1 MDEET
6 KKDKP
11 ETDKKERFTMVDQ
24 IAVAVSAPGSYN
36 KLTDLRLG
44 RNIVYFIILIFLLA
58 FMRMGISTIVYISN
72 IGGFK
77 NLILNTMP
85 EFSVEDGT
93 LTMADKMELNIG
105 EDVILY
111 VDTSVEK
118 ISLDN
123 LSDSEKVCIAFGHKN
138 VMIAL
143 KSSTYSQEYLNV
155 AISDMFYDGLNNQ
168 TLSEIVPVIYITIGL
183 MFFCTMVGQ
192 MVSILFLALILF
204 IVARVMAGKFENK
217 LSSGK
222 IYLICMYS
230 LSLPMLLMR
239 ANEAAGFLL
248 PSSFAYIIGIC
259 IALSFVGRGIMSH
272 ANIHFDNKMF

>member
-1 MDEET
+1 MDEEA

-44 RNIVYFIILIFLLA
+44 RNIAYFIILIFLLA

-77 NLILNTMP
+77 NLILNTVP
-85 EFSVEDGT
+85 EFSVEDGV
-93 LTMADKMELNIG
+93 LTMADKIELNIG
-105 EDVILY
+105 EDVIMY
-111 VDTSVEK
+111 VDTSVEE
-118 ISLDN
+118 ISIDD
-123 LSDSEKVCIAFGHKN
+123 LSDSEKVCMAFGQKN
-138 VMIAL
+138 VIVAL

-155 AISDMFYDGLNNQ
+155 AISEMLYDGMNNQ
-168 TLSEIVPVIYITIGL
+168 TLSELVPVIYITLGI
-183 MFFCTMVGQ
+183 MFFCTMAGQ
-192 MVSILFLALILF
+192 MVSVLFMALIIF
-204 IVARVMAGKFENK
+204 IVARVMAGKLGNK
-217 LSSGK
+217 LSPGK
-222 IYLICMYS
+222 VYLICMYS

-239 ANEAAGFLL
+239 ANEAVGYLL

-259 IALSFVGRGIMSH
+259 ISLSFVGRGIMSH
-272 ANIHFDNKMF
+272 ASHIDHRM